1 MAHKIVN
8 RELQKKLKEQG
19 LEKVLLYKSEGY
31 FFITSDDDE
40 VWNQINQLPT
50 DSIYVNS
57 FNQLSIEGWIEEIK
71 SLFV

>member
-8 RELQKKLKEQG
+8 KEFQKKLMEQG
-19 LEKVLLYKSEGY
+19 LEKVLLYKNNGY

-40 VWNQINQLPT
+40 MWNQINQLPT

-57 FNQLSIEGWIEEIK
+57 FNQLSVDEWIEEIK